1 MIIRIVGVWLLV
13 AFLGWA
19 QAGASPAAAADRA
32 NLEDLQYRLSL
43 GFFDDVARVHLSL
56 QRVGPDRYRAR
67 FTGAAQGAWQLLK
80 KFLPESYESEMA
92 LEGGR
97 LKPLLYRER
106 FYKKGQRVSKEYRFD
121 YSRQVV
127 EVWRGVDSRELRKDS
142 EVPLQ
147 GPVYDP
153 LTLFYNLRLG
163 AVAAAPGQT
172 LKVTLVP
179 TPEPREMVLSVGPQ
193 TGQGCKTMIFVRTG
207 DGPEDGPYFVFAG
220 PQKVPL
226 QAWVRVLAFGKLAG
240 ELLNPGEIMQE
251 GLEGLA
257 ASSQLSSS
265 ENLTR

>member
-1 MIIRIVGVWLLV
+1 MIIRIIGVVILV
-13 AFLGWA
+13 AILGWG
-19 QAGASPAAAADRA
+19 QAGASPAAAADQA

-43 GFFDDVARVHLSL
+43 GFFEDVARVHLSL

-67 FTGAAQGAWQLLK
+67 FSGAAQGAWQLLK

-97 LKPLLYRER
+97 LKPLLYREK
-106 FYKKGQRVSKEYRFD
+106 FYKKGQLISKEYRFD
-121 YSRQVV
+121 YPRQVL
-127 EVWRGVDSRELRKDS
+127 EVWRGVDGRELKKDS

-147 GPVYDP
+147 EPVYDP

-193 TGQGCKTMIFVRTG
+193 TSQGCKTMITVRTG
-207 DGPEDGPYFVFAG
+207 QGSEDGPYFVLSG

-251 GLEGLA
+251 GLA
-257 ASSQLSSS
+257 ASSQFSSS
-265 ENLTR
+265 ERVTR